1 MTLQQ
6 ALKNYSDECVT
17 EGVIEHFAERW
28 HIARAHLEPYQTQY
42 AVIFEDPDN
51 PDAPVAILHPSPN
64 AMSALKAGGI
74 FPEVSSILAD
84 KDKPNDAPKLH
95 PYATTCGPLSEEQA
109 IEYLIFKDVPSR
121 VLAYQGNR
129 QILRIVKRA
138 SIPSDRTFRSA
149 WRLAQGDM
157 TA

>member
-6 ALKNYSDECVT
+6 ALKDYSKEC
-17 EGVIEHFAERW
+17 EAQGVQEHFADRW
-28 HIARAHLEPYQTQY
+28 HVARAYLEPSQTQY
-42 AVIFEDPDN
+42 AVIYEDPDE

-84 KDKPNDAPKLH
+84 KDKPDDAPKLH

-121 VLAYQGNR
+121 VLANQGNR

-138 SIPSDRTFRSA
+138 SIPSDRTYRNA